1 MELVIRSK
9 DDYPIHIDTEYV
21 HINSISERYGWYIS
35 IFSDV
40 LYLHKDG
47 FIRNGI
53 TDVNL
58 DLGYWTSGITD
69 VNLDLGYW
77 TSKED
82 AENFYSEWKDRNLK
96 IEILL

>member
-1 MELVIRSK
+1 MELTIRSK
-9 DDYPIHIDTEYV
+9 NDYPIHIDTEYV
-21 HINSISERYGWYIS
+21 HINSIWGGMWYIA

-47 FIRNGI
+47 FIR
-53 TDVNL
+53 
-58 DLGYWTSGITD
+58 SGITD
-69 VNLDLGYW
+69 VNLGYW

-82 AENFYSEWKDRNLK
+82 VENFYSEWKDGNLK

>member
-35 IFSDV
+35 IFSDI

-47 FIRNGI
+47 FIRN
-53 TDVNL
+53 
-58 DLGYWTSGITD
+58 GITD

-82 AENFYSEWKDRNLK
+82 AENFYSEWKDGNLK

>member
-21 HINSISERYGWYIS
+21 HINSTWCGMWYIA
-35 IFSDV
+35 IFSDI

-58 DLGYWTSGITD
+58 DLGYWTS
-69 VNLDLGYW
+69 
-77 TSKED
+77 KED
-82 AENFYSEWKDRNLK
+82 AENFYSECKDGNLK
-96 IEILL
+96 FEILL

>member
-1 MELVIRSK
+1 MELTITSK
-9 DDYPIHIDTEYV
+9 DDYQIHIDTEFAR
-21 HINSISERYGWYIS
+21 INSIWGGMWYIA

-58 DLGYWTSGITD
+58 NLGYWD
-69 VNLDLGYW
+69 
-77 TSKED
+77 SKED

>member
-1 MELVIRSK
+1 MELTIRSK

-35 IFSDV
+35 IFSDI

-47 FIRNGI
+47 FIR
-53 TDVNL
+53 
-58 DLGYWTSGITD
+58 SGITD

>member
-21 HINSISERYGWYIS
+21 HINSTWGGMWYIA

-58 DLGYWTSGITD
+58 DIGYWD
-69 VNLDLGYW
+69 
-77 TSKED
+77 SKEG
-82 AENFYSEWKDRNLK
+82 AENFYSEWKGRNLK
-96 IEILL
+96 IEIIL